1 MEHRTILAAM
11 AVLPVAGARATRYD
25 SAMTLNLQSTLELN
39 NGVEIPVLGLGV
51 FRSPPGR
58 KTQQAVLEALAVG
71 YRHVDTAHIYGNE
84 RDVGEAIRCSE
95 IPRQKVFVT
104 SKLWNTDHGYDRTL
118 RAFEKTLGELGFDQL
133 DLYLVHW
140 PVQGLR
146 RETWRA
152 METLQRDGRCRA
164 IGVSNYTVRHLT
176 ELLASCQIAPAVNQ
190 VELHPFLYQR
200 ELISFCAQNRI
211 AVEAYSPL
219 AKAQRMGDPTLGAI
233 AQKHGKTPAQ
243 VMIRWALQHGLIVIP
258 KSVRK
263 ERIRENA
270 NVFDFQLS
278 ADEMEQLDGLNE
290 DLRTAW
296 DPSQA
301 A

>member
-1 MEHRTILAAM
+1 MEQSTILVAH

-25 SAMTLNLQSTLELN
+25 SPMTLNLKSTLKLN
-39 NGVEIPVLGLGV
+39 GGVEIPVLGLGV

-84 RDVGEAIRCSE
+84 RDVGEAIRRSE
-95 IPRQKVFVT
+95 IPRSEVCVT

-118 RAFEKTLGELGFDQL
+118 RAFDKTLGELGFEHL

-140 PVQGLR
+140 PVQSLR
-146 RETWRA
+146 KETWRA
-152 METLQRDGRCRA
+152 METLQREGKCRA

-176 ELLASCQIAPAVNQ
+176 ELLASGQIAPAVNQ

-200 ELISFCAQNRI
+200 ELISFCEQNRI

-219 AKAQRMGDPTLGAI
+219 AKAQRMGDPTLRAV
-233 AQKHGKTPAQ
+233 AQKYGKTPAQ
-243 VMIRWALQHGLIVIP
+243 VMIRWALQHGLVVIP

-278 ADEMEQLDGLNE
+278 ADEMERLNALNE

>member
-1 MEHRTILAAM
+1 MEQSTILVAH

-25 SAMTLNLQSTLELN
+25 SPMTLNLKSTLKLN
-39 NGVEIPVLGLGV
+39 GGVEIPVLGLGV

-84 RDVGEAIRCSE
+84 RDVGEAIRRSE
-95 IPRQKVFVT
+95 IPRSEVFVT

-118 RAFEKTLGELGFDQL
+118 RAFDKTLGELGFEHL

-140 PVQGLR
+140 PVQSLR
-146 RETWRA
+146 KETWRA
-152 METLQRDGRCRA
+152 METLQREGKCRA

-176 ELLASCQIAPAVNQ
+176 ELLASGQIAPAVNQ

-200 ELISFCAQNRI
+200 ELISFCEQNRI

-219 AKAQRMGDPTLGAI
+219 AKAQRMGDPTLRAV
-233 AQKHGKTPAQ
+233 AQKYGKTPAQ
-243 VMIRWALQHGLIVIP
+243 VMIRWALQHGLVVIP

-278 ADEMEQLDGLNE
+278 ADEMERLNALNE

>member
-1 MEHRTILAAM
+1 MQI
-11 AVLPVAGARATRYD
+11 
-25 SAMTLNLQSTLELN
+25 SLQSTLKLN

-58 KTQQAVLEALAVG
+58 RTQQAVLEALEVG

-84 RDVGEAIRCSE
+84 RDVGEAIRRSE
-95 IPRQKVFVT
+95 VPRDQVFVT

-118 RAFEKTLGELGFDQL
+118 RAFDKTLGELGFDQL

-146 RETWRA
+146 KETWRA

-164 IGVSNYTVRHLT
+164 IGVSNYTVRHLS
-176 ELLASCQIAPAVNQ
+176 ELLGSCQIPPAVNQ
-190 VELHPFLYQR
+190 VEFHPFLYQQQ
-200 ELISFCAQNRI
+200 LLDFCTQSGI
-211 AVEAYSPL
+211 ALEAYSPL
-219 AKAQRMGDPTLGAI
+219 AKAQKLDDRTLRAV
-233 AQKHGKTPAQ
+233 AEEHGRTPPQ
-243 VMIRWALQHGLIVIP
+243 VMIRWGLQHGLIVIP

-263 ERIRENA
+263 DRIRENA
-270 NVFDFQLS
+270 KVFDFHLS
-278 ADEMEQLDGLNE
+278 AGEMGTLDALNE